1 MSGKKPRFDTLS
13 VKGGFPWEE
22 QLRYRTMA
30 PPLIQSAVFPY
41 ESAEWA
47 ADLYSYKIEGF
58 AYGRINN
65 PTNDIFEK
73 RMALLEGGEA
83 GLATASGMA
92 AIFMVLHHLV
102 VAGEEIVSS
111 IRVYGGTQ
119 QLFAVS
125 CPRMGITVKWVEEPD
140 KIEEWEKLITPKT
153 KLLHVES
160 PSNPNLFVADIPPL
174 AKLAKKHG
182 IPLMVDNT
190 ICSPALMRPIEFG
203 ADIVIHS
210 ATKYISGNG
219 TSLSG
224 VIVGKKEFIDHVRH
238 VGFRNIGPSASPFNS
253 WLCLLGL
260 ESLSLRMKKHS
271 DNAMTVAKFLEKH
284 PKIESVLYPGL
295 PTHPQHDAA
304 KRNMSGFSSL
314 MGIRV
319 KGGLEPTRRVIDHL
333 TIAVHTT
340 HLGSSQTVAI
350 QPAATT
356 HWQLGP
362 EERAKAGVPDN
373 LIRYSAGLEDAQD
386 LIDDLDDALKF
397 A

>member
-1 MSGKKPRFDTLS
+1 MEKKQRFDTVA

-22 QLRYRTMA
+22 QLRYHTMA
-30 PPLIQSAVFPY
+30 PPIIQAAVFPY
-41 ESAEWA
+41 ESAQWA

-73 RMALLEGGEA
+73 RMAMLEGGEA
-83 GLATASGMA
+83 GLATSSGMA

-102 VAGEEIVSS
+102 ESGQEIVSS

-125 CPRMGITVKWVEEPD
+125 CPRMGITVKWVEQPD

-190 ICSPALMRPIEFG
+190 ICSPALMRPIEMG

-219 TSLSG
+219 TSLNG
-224 VIVGKKEFIDHVRH
+224 VIVGKKEFVDHVRH
-238 VGFRNIGPSASPFNS
+238 VGFRNIGPTAAPFNS

-271 DNAMTVAKFLEKH
+271 DNAMAIAKFLEKH
-284 PKIESVLYPGL
+284 PKVESVLYPGL
-295 PTHPQHDAA
+295 PSHPQHEVA

-319 KGGLEPTRRVIDHL
+319 KGGLEATRRVIDNL

-373 LIRYSAGLEDAQD
+373 LIRYSAGIEDAQD
-386 LIDDLDDALKF
+386 LIEDLDGALKK

>member
-1 MSGKKPRFDTLS
+1 MEEKHRFDTMA

-22 QLRYRTMA
+22 QLRYHTMA
-30 PPLIQSAVFPY
+30 PPLIQAAVFPY
-41 ESAEWA
+41 ESAQWA

-73 RMALLEGGEA
+73 RMAMLEGGEA
-83 GLATASGMA
+83 GLATSSGMA

-102 VAGEEIVSS
+102 EAGQEIVSS

-125 CPRMGITVKWVEEPD
+125 CPRMGISVKWVEQPD

-160 PSNPNLFVADIPPL
+160 PSNPNLFVADLPPL

-190 ICSPALMRPIEFG
+190 ICTPALMRPIELG

-224 VIVGKKEFIDHVRH
+224 VVVGKSEFVNHVRH
-238 VGFRNIGPSASPFNS
+238 VGFRNIGPTASPFNS

-260 ESLSLRMKKHS
+260 ESLSLRMRKHS
-271 DNAMTVAKFLEKH
+271 DNAMAVAKFLEKH
-284 PKIESVLYPGL
+284 PKIESVFYPGL
-295 PTHPQHDAA
+295 PSHPQHEAA

-314 MGIRV
+314 LGFRV
-319 KGGLEPTRRVIDHL
+319 KGGLEAARRVIDNL
-333 TIAVHTT
+333 KIAVHTT

-373 LIRYSAGLEDAQD
+373 LIRYSAGIEDAQD
-386 LIDDLDDALKF
+386 LIEDLDNALER

>member
-1 MSGKKPRFDTLS
+1 MAQKRPRFDTLS
-13 VKGGFPWEE
+13 VKGGYSRED
-22 QLRYRTMA
+22 QLRYHTMA

-65 PTNDIFEK
+65 PTNDILEQ
-73 RMALLEGGEA
+73 RMALLESAEA
-83 GLATASGMA
+83 GLACSSGMA
-92 AIFMVLHHLV
+92 AEFIAAHHIV
-102 VAGEEIVSS
+102 EAGDEIVCSNR
-111 IRVYGGTQ
+111 IYGGTQ

-125 CPRMGITVKWVEEPD
+125 MPRMGVKTNWVAEPD
-140 KIEEWEKLITPKT
+140 KIESWERAITKKT
-153 KLLHVES
+153 KLMHVES
-160 PSNPNLFVADIPPL
+160 PSNPNLFVADIPAI
-174 AKLAKKHG
+174 AKLAKSHG

-190 ICSPALMRPIEFG
+190 ICTPALQRPIELG
-203 ADIVIHS
+203 ADLVIHS
-210 ATKYISGNG
+210 ATKYISGNA

-224 VIVGKKEFIDHVRH
+224 ILVGTKEFINHVRH
-238 VGFRNIGPSASPFNS
+238 VGFRNIGPTISPFNA

-271 DNAMTVAKFLEKH
+271 DNAMAIAKFLEKH
-284 PKIESVLYPGL
+284 GKVESVSYPGL
-295 PTHPQHDAA
+295 PSHPQHEVA
-304 KRNMSGFSSL
+304 KRQMSAFSSML
-314 MGIRV
+314 SFNV
-319 KGGLEPTRRVIDHL
+319 KGGLEATRRVIDHL
-333 TIAVHTT
+333 SIAVHTT

-362 EERAKAGVPDN
+362 EERAKAGVPEN
-373 LIRYSAGLEDAQD
+373 MIRYSAGLEDAQD
-386 LIDDLDDALKF
+386 LIEDLDNALKS

>member
-1 MSGKKPRFDTLS
+1 MEKKQRFDTVA

-22 QLRYRTMA
+22 QLRYHTMA
-30 PPLIQSAVFPY
+30 PPIIQAAVFPY
-41 ESAEWA
+41 ESAQWA

-73 RMALLEGGEA
+73 RMAMLEGGEA
-83 GLATASGMA
+83 GLATSSGMA

-102 VAGEEIVSS
+102 ESGQEIVSS

-125 CPRMGITVKWVEEPD
+125 CPRMGITVKWVEQPD

-190 ICSPALMRPIEFG
+190 ICSPALMRPLEMG

-219 TSLSG
+219 TSLNG
-224 VIVGKKEFIDHVRH
+224 VIVGKKEFVDHVRH
-238 VGFRNIGPSASPFNS
+238 VGFRNIGPTAAPFNS

-260 ESLSLRMKKHS
+260 ESLSLRMRKHS
-271 DNAMTVAKFLEKH
+271 DNAMAVAKFLEKH
-284 PKIESVLYPGL
+284 PKVESVLYPGL
-295 PTHPQHDAA
+295 PSHPQHEVA

-319 KGGLEPTRRVIDHL
+319 KGGLEATRRVIDNL
-333 TIAVHTT
+333 KIAVHTT

-373 LIRYSAGLEDAQD
+373 LIRYSAGIEDAQD
-386 LIDDLDDALKF
+386 LIEDLDGALKK

>member
-1 MSGKKPRFDTLS
+1 MEKKQRFDTVA

-22 QLRYRTMA
+22 QLRYHTMA
-30 PPLIQSAVFPY
+30 PPIIQAAVFPY
-41 ESAEWA
+41 ESAQWA

-73 RMALLEGGEA
+73 RMAMLEGGEA
-83 GLATASGMA
+83 GLATSSGMA
-92 AIFMVLHHLV
+92 AIFIVLHHLV
-102 VAGEEIVSS
+102 TAGEEIVSS

-125 CPRMGITVKWVEEPD
+125 CPRMGITVKWVEQPD
-140 KIEEWEKLITPKT
+140 KIEEWEKLITPRT

-190 ICSPALMRPIEFG
+190 IATPALMRPIEMG

-219 TSLSG
+219 TSLTG
-224 VIVGKKEFIDHVRH
+224 VVVGKKEFVDHVRH
-238 VGFRNIGPSASPFNS
+238 VGFRNIGPTAAPFNS

-271 DNAMTVAKFLEKH
+271 DNAMAIAKFLEKH

-295 PTHPQHDAA
+295 PSHPQHEAA

-319 KGGLEPTRRVIDHL
+319 KGGLEATRRVIDNL
-333 TIAVHTT
+333 KIAVHTT

-373 LIRYSAGLEDAQD
+373 LIRYSAGIEDAQD
-386 LIDDLDDALKF
+386 LIEDLDGALKN

>member
-1 MSGKKPRFDTLS
+1 MARKQRFDTMS
-13 VKGGFPWEE
+13 VKGGYPWEE
-22 QLRYRTMA
+22 QLRYNSM
-30 PPLIQSAVFPY
+30 PPPIIQAAVFPY
-41 ESAEWA
+41 ESAQWA
-47 ADLYSYKIEGF
+47 ADLYSYKIDGF

-73 RMALLEGGEA
+73 RMAMLEGGEA

-125 CPRMGITVKWVEEPD
+125 CPRMGITVKWVEQPE

-190 ICSPALMRPIEFG
+190 ICSPALMRPIELG

-224 VIVGKKEFIDHVRH
+224 VIVGKHEFVNHVRH

-260 ESLSLRMKKHS
+260 ESLSMRMRKHS
-271 DNAMTVAKFLEKH
+271 DNAMAIAKFLEKH
-284 PKIESVLYPGL
+284 PKVESVLYPGL
-295 PTHPQHDAA
+295 PSHPQHEAA

-319 KGGLEPTRRVIDHL
+319 KGGLEPTRRVIDNL
-333 TIAVHTT
+333 KIAVHTT

-373 LIRYSAGLEDAQD
+373 LIRYSAGIEDAQD
-386 LIDDLDDALKF
+386 LIEDLDEALKH

>member
-1 MSGKKPRFDTLS
+1 MARKQRFDTVA
-13 VKGGFPWEE
+13 VKGGYPWEE
-22 QLRYRTMA
+22 QLRYNSM
-30 PPLIQSAVFPY
+30 PPPIIQAAVFPY
-41 ESAEWA
+41 ESAQWA
-47 ADLYSYKIEGF
+47 ADLYSYKIDGF

-73 RMALLEGGEA
+73 RMAMLEGGEA

-125 CPRMGITVKWVEEPD
+125 CPRMGITVKWVEQPE

-174 AKLAKKHG
+174 AKLAKKYG

-190 ICSPALMRPIEFG
+190 ICSPALMRPIELG

-224 VIVGKKEFIDHVRH
+224 VIVGKHEFVNHVRH

-260 ESLSLRMKKHS
+260 ESLSMRMRKHS
-271 DNAMTVAKFLEKH
+271 DNAMAVAKFLEKH

-295 PTHPQHDAA
+295 PSHPQHEAA

-319 KGGLEPTRRVIDHL
+319 KGGLEAARRVIDNL
-333 TIAVHTT
+333 KVAVHTT

-373 LIRYSAGLEDAQD
+373 LIRYSAGIEDAQD
-386 LIDDLDDALKF
+386 LIEDLDEALKH